1 MIDGVVGSILIL
13 VCLWIAFE
21 VMLKIEA
28 SIRATSM
35 MSLLSELWVL
45 LARFRLAMETD
56 RQTTLPGLMGE
67 GAIFQLLTAVP
78 WK

>member
-1 MIDGVVGSILIL
+1 MIDGIEGSILIL
-13 VCLWIAFE
+13 VCLWTAFE

-28 SIRATSM
+28 SVRAKSM
-35 MSLLSELWVL
+35 MFLLSQLRVL
-45 LARFRLAMETD
+45 LAWFRLAMETD
-56 RQTTLPGLMGE
+56 RQTRLPGLMWE